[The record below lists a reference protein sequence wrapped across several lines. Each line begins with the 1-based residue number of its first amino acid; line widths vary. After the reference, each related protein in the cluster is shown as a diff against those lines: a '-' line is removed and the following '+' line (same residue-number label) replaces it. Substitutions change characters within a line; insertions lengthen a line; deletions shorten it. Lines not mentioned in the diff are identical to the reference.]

1 MSLAQFIRDN
11 TNDGTDIASVLI
23 DVMND
28 HIDGCMISHRLTAA
42 RLLIIYGHDDA
53 PDFIANNATLD
64 EECADKWWKTI
75 DPEIQKFVM
84 SKTDDGRDMCR
95 LLIEVLHGHGKKV
108 TPGHRVSAA
117 KELLGRAFGKT
128 PTRPLPKPPHATTP
142 TVIPAE
148 AGTQATSSNGVHLT
162 PNSSPL
168 TPHSTTPTVIPTE
181 AGTQTTSSN
190 GVHLTP
196 NSSPLTPQDDTSAPA
211 AKTAILAEPEQELSP
226 EEEARRQLLFDLDN
240 DPRYTILDSEIYDL
254 MCECDA
260 PDFDPYLAALDEDYF
275 KSYTGCKDPE
285 CEVHGDPPK
294 IDFDPNDFHY

>member
-1 MSLAQFIRDN
+1 MPLAQFIRDN

-64 EECADKWWKTI
+64 EECTDKWWKTI

-95 LLIEVLHGHGKKV
+95 LLIEILHGHGKKV

-128 PTRPLPKPPHATTP
+128 PTRPLPKP
-142 TVIPAE
+142 
-148 AGTQATSSNGVHLT
+148 Q
-162 PNSSPL
+162 
-168 TPHSTTPTVIPTE
+168 HSTTPTVIPAE

-196 NSSPLTPQDDTSAPA
+196 NSSPLTPQNDTSAPA

>member
-64 EECADKWWKTI
+64 EECTDKWWKTI

-108 TPGHRVSAA
+108 TPGHRVSAT

-128 PTRPLPKPPHATTP
+128 PTRPLPKPQHSTIP
-142 TVIPAE
+142 TVIPA
-148 AGTQATSSNGVHLT
+148 
-162 PNSSPL
+162 
-168 TPHSTTPTVIPTE
+168 E

-196 NSSPLTPQDDTSAPA
+196 QAESPPNRHTGKGRNPRSGSPLDNPEGHGEALTPRKDTSAA
-211 AKTAILAEPEQELSP
+211 TSAVTSEHEQPTDP

>member
-28 HIDGCMISHRLTAA
+28 RIDGCSISLRLTAA

-53 PDFIANNATLD
+53 PDFIADNTLD
-64 EECADKWWKTI
+64 KEPTDTWWKKM
-75 DPEIQKFVM
+75 DPELTRYVM
-84 SKTDDGRDMCR
+84 SKTDDGREMCR
-95 LLIEVLHGHGKKV
+95 LLIEILHGRGKKV

-128 PTRPLPKPPHATTP
+128 PTRPLPKPHVESKP
-142 TVIPAE
+142 
-148 AGTQATSSNGVHLT
+148 
-162 PNSSPL
+162 
-168 TPHSTTPTVIPTE
+168 
-181 AGTQTTSSN
+181 QTTSSN

-196 NSSPLTPQDDTSAPA
+196 QAESSPNRHTGKGRNPRSGSTLGNPEGHGEALTPRKDTSAATSAVTSEHEQPA
-211 AKTAILAEPEQELSP
+211 GP

-275 KSYTGCKDPE
+275 ESYTGCKDPE

>member
-1 MSLAQFIRDN
+1 MPLAQFIRDN

-28 HIDGCMISHRLTAA
+28 RIDGCMISHRLTAA

-64 EECADKWWKTI
+64 EECTDKWWKTI

-128 PTRPLPKPPHATTP
+128 PTRPLPKPQHATTP
-142 TVIPAE
+142 TVIPA
-148 AGTQATSSNGVHLT
+148 
-162 PNSSPL
+162 
-168 TPHSTTPTVIPTE
+168 E

-196 NSSPLTPQDDTSAPA
+196 QAESLAQPSYRQRPDTHEVARRSTIQRDMERLSLLEKTLSAATSAVTSEHEQPA
-211 AKTAILAEPEQELSP
+211 GPGGRGQASATVRPRQRPPIHHSGLRDLRLNVRVRRPRLRSIP
-226 EEEARRQLLFDLDN
+226 RSAR
-240 DPRYTILDSEIYDL
+240 
-254 MCECDA
+254 
-260 PDFDPYLAALDEDYF
+260 
-275 KSYTGCKDPE
+275 
-285 CEVHGDPPK
+285 
-294 IDFDPNDFHY
+294 